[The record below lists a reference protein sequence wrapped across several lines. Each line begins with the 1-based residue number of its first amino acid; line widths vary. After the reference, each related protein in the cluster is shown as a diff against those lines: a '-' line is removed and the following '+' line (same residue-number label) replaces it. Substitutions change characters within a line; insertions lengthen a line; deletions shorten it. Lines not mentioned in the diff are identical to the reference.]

1 VITKGNKCPSE
12 ALCAEGNQGG
22 TSHDIGTL
30 SINVGY
36 AFYFFMI
43 EKNKYIVAVGTVRKP
58 KIQAVHKAF
67 HVLPFFAHK
76 EIEIIPCDILSGV
89 SDMPTSREEGLSGA
103 YNRAWNCRK
112 KGVEADFYV
121 GMEGGM
127 EKITINHKD
136 HYFLNFYNYI
146 TDGHQ
151 DSYSGAT
158 LAELPDKV
166 VRAVLEEGQEIGEV
180 FDALLGKQD
189 IRSHHGAIGE
199 ITFGIIQR
207 EDALYFG
214 LIPALSKLIHPL
226 YFI

>member
-1 VITKGNKCPSE
+1 MT
-12 ALCAEGNQGG
+12 
-22 TSHDIGTL
+22 
-30 SINVGY
+30 
-36 AFYFFMI
+36 
-43 EKNKYIVAVGTVRKP
+43 EKQKYTVAVGTLRKP
-58 KIQAVHKAF
+58 KLQAVEKAF
-67 HVLPFFAHK
+67 HALPFFADK
-76 EIEIIPCDILSGV
+76 EIEIIPCDVLSGV
-89 SDMPTSREEGLSGA
+89 SDMPISREEGLSGA

-127 EKITINHKD
+127 EKIEINHKD

-158 LAELPDKV
+158 LAELPENV
-166 VRAVLEEGQEIGEV
+166 VYAVLEEGKEIGEV
-180 FDALLGKQD
+180 FDKMVSKED

-207 EDALYFG
+207 EDAFYFG
-214 LIPALSKLIHPL
+214 LVPALSKLINPL
-226 YFI
+226 YP

>member
-1 VITKGNKCPSE
+1 MT
-12 ALCAEGNQGG
+12 
-22 TSHDIGTL
+22 
-30 SINVGY
+30 
-36 AFYFFMI
+36 
-43 EKNKYIVAVGTVRKP
+43 EKKKYIVAVGTLRQP

-67 HVLPFFAHK
+67 HALPFFANK
-76 EIEIIPCDILSGV
+76 EIEIIPSDVLSGV
-89 SDMPTSREEGLSGA
+89 SDMPISREEGLLGA
-103 YNRAWNCRK
+103 YHRAWNCRK

-127 EKITINHKD
+127 EKITIKHKD
-136 HYFLNFYNYI
+136 HYFLNFYNYM

-158 LAELPDKV
+158 LVELPDKV
-166 VRAVLEEGQEIGEV
+166 VRAVLEEGKELGEV

-189 IRSHHGAIGE
+189 IRSHEGAIGE

-207 EDALYFG
+207 EDAFYFG
-214 LIPALSKLIHPL
+214 LAPALSKLINPL